1 MDEHINILAKN
12 CLSLFDKNNIDYTFM
27 ERKNT
32 IEPELPFLAFNVIVN
47 MDTICMLLG
56 IDPLA
61 CKLRGDLVIPNTRI
75 EVSLFEEFAQIKSK
89 IFRPPLGNKGPFG
102 LLDII
107 NNHNLNSLYNK
118 AYITPEGLQLS
129 SEYNIQ
135 TYTFYPEETMKY
147 NLNYISEIIVM
158 LTINM
163 IKDIYS
169 ISVENERIIS
179 I

>member
-1 MDEHINILAKN
+1 MDEHINLLAKN

-32 IEPELPFLAFNVIVN
+32 IETELPSLDFNVIVN

-61 CKLRGDLVIPNTRI
+61 FKLRGDLVIPNTRI
-75 EVSLFEEFAQIKSK
+75 EVSLFEDFAQIKSK
-89 IFRPPLGNKGPFG
+89 IFRLPLGNKGPFG
-102 LLDII
+102 LFDII
-107 NNHNLNSLYNK
+107 NNHNINSLYNK
-118 AYITPEGLQLS
+118 AYINPDGVQLS

-135 TYTFYPEETMKY
+135 TYTYHPEDTMKY

-158 LTINM
+158 LTVNI
-163 IKDIYS
+163 IKDIYN
-169 ISVENERIIS
+169 IYLENDRLIRI
-179 I
+179 